1 MHNRLKKTVV
11 FGLSACL
18 MLSSLSGCSKKEAEF
33 DPEAAAITV
42 NGDEISAGL
51 VKFATHY
58 TQALTEDLYKNYMGV
73 SDPMSQ
79 DLYGNGSTLGD
90 MIKSQTVATLENMV
104 LAEQHMEEYSVELT
118 DDEKATINE
127 TAKQFIDDNGEE
139 VLDKMGAT
147 QETVERYLTL
157 RLIQSK
163 MEPEMSADVDTEVSD
178 DEAAQRKVQYA
189 MFRAETEA
197 ETEEETE
204 TESGSEAA
212 TEDERGSEAAT
223 EISEETTLAET
234 EAVTETEVLTEKATE
249 AETAALTGET
259 DTKTQSAAET
269 ETETASEAAA
279 EAATEADGTEA
290 ATEAA
295 STEDATEAVS
305 GDAQETETETET
317 ETEDPAMVEAKAKAL
332 AKAEELIAK
341 VKAGEDFEMAANEVD
356 PDAACSTMTF
366 GSDSTSVVEG
376 LITATEGL
384 DDGTLVETPIE
395 VDSGYYVAQVVSKLD
410 RDATDQKKTEIVD
423 QRKSDRISELYTQW
437 TDDGE
442 IGENEDVLAQI
453 IFDFSLAQE
462 TEASTEAATEA
473 VSEAA
478 ESETGSEA
486 ATEAAESETSSE
498 VTTEA
503 AESESGT
510 EAAESETGTEATTEA
525 ASEAST
531 EATTEAVTEVTADAT
546 EAQTEA
552 ATDATEAATEAVTEA
567 ETK

>member
-1 MHNRLKKTVV
+1 
-11 FGLSACL
+11 
-18 MLSSLSGCSKKEAEF
+18 MLGSLSGCSKKEAEF
-33 DPEAAAITV
+33 DPEATAVTV

-79 DLYGNGSTLGD
+79 DIYGNGSTMGD
-90 MIKSQTVATLENMV
+90 MIKSQTVTTLENMV
-104 LAEQHMEEYSVELT
+104 LAEQKMEEYGVELT
-118 DDEKATINE
+118 DDEKSTISE
-127 TAKQFIDDNGEE
+127 AAKKFLDDNGEE

-157 RLIQSK
+157 RLIQNK
-163 MEPEMSADVDTEVSD
+163 MEPAMSADVDTEVSD

-197 ETEEETE
+197 ESESETE
-204 TESGSEAA
+204 TGSEAESESGSEAA
-212 TEDERGSEAAT
+212 TEVVEETTLVETEGATEVSAAAENSTDAADAKAEAAT
-223 EISEETTLAET
+223 E
-234 EAVTETEVLTEKATE
+234 KAAE

-259 DTKTQSAAET
+259 DTKTQSAAQT
-269 ETETASEAAA
+269 ETENASEAVTDAA
-279 EAATEADGTEA
+279 AEADGTEA
-290 ATEAA
+290 STEAVTEAA
-295 STEDATEAVS
+295 STEAETEAVS
-305 GDAQETETETET
+305 GSAQETETETET

-341 VKAGEDFEMAANEVD
+341 VKAGEDFETAANEVD

-395 VDSGYYVAQVVSKLD
+395 TDSGYYVAQVVSKLD
-410 RDATDQKKTEIVD
+410 RDATDQKKEEIVD

-437 TDDGE
+437 KDDGE
-442 IGENEDVLAQI
+442 ISENEDVLAQI
-453 IFDFSLAQE
+453 TFDFSLSQE

-486 ATEAAESETSSE
+486 ATEAVESE
-498 VTTEA
+498 A
-503 AESESGT
+503 
-510 EAAESETGTEATTEA
+510 GTEATTEA
-525 ASEAST
+525 ASEA
-531 EATTEAVTEVTADAT
+531 AAEAVTEAAADAA
-546 EAQTEA
+546 EDQTEA
-552 ATDATEAATEAVTEA
+552 ATDAAEAVTEAATEA

>member
-1 MHNRLKKTVV
+1 MHNRLKKAVV

-18 MLSSLSGCSKKEAEF
+18 MLGSLSGCSKKEAEF
-33 DPEAAAITV
+33 DPEATAVTV

-79 DLYGNGSTLGD
+79 DIYGNGSTMGD
-90 MIKSQTVATLENMV
+90 MIKSQTVTTLENMV
-104 LAEQHMEEYSVELT
+104 LAEQKMEEYGVELT
-118 DDEKATINE
+118 DDEKSTISE
-127 TAKQFIDDNGEE
+127 TAKKFLDDNGEE
-139 VLDKMGAT
+139 VLEKMGAT

-157 RLIQSK
+157 RLIQNK
-163 MEPEMSADVDTEVSD
+163 MEPAMSADVDTEVSD

-197 ETEEETE
+197 ESESETE
-204 TESGSEAA
+204 TGSEAESESGSEAA
-212 TEDERGSEAAT
+212 TEVV
-223 EISEETTLAET
+223 EETTLVET
-234 EAVTETEVLTEKATE
+234 EGATEVSTAAENSTDAKAEAATEKATE
-249 AETAALTGET
+249 AETAALTSET
-259 DTKTQSAAET
+259 DTKTQSAAQT
-269 ETETASEAAA
+269 ETESASEAVTDAA
-279 EAATEADGTEA
+279 AEADGTEA
-290 ATEAA
+290 STEAVTEAA
-295 STEDATEAVS
+295 STEAETEAVS
-305 GDAQETETETET
+305 GSAQETETETET

-395 VDSGYYVAQVVSKLD
+395 TDSGYYVAQVVSKLD
-410 RDATDQKKTEIVD
+410 RDATDQKKEEIVD

-437 TDDGE
+437 KDDGE
-442 IGENEDVLAQI
+442 ISENEDVLAQI
-453 IFDFSLAQE
+453 TFDFSLSQE

-486 ATEAAESETSSE
+486 ATEAVESE
-498 VTTEA
+498 A
-503 AESESGT
+503 
-510 EAAESETGTEATTEA
+510 GTEATTEA
-525 ASEAST
+525 AGEA
-531 EATTEAVTEVTADAT
+531 AAEAVTEAAVDAA
-546 EAQTEA
+546 EDQTEA
-552 ATDATEAATEAVTEA
+552 ATDAAEAVTEAATEA

>member
-1 MHNRLKKTVV
+1 MHNRLKKAVV

-18 MLSSLSGCSKKEAEF
+18 MLGSLSGCSKKEAEF
-33 DPEAAAITV
+33 NPEAAAVTV

-79 DLYGNGSTLGD
+79 DIYGNGSTMGD
-90 MIKSQTVATLENMV
+90 MLKSQTVTTLENMV
-104 LAEQHMEEYSVELT
+104 LAEQKMEEYGVELT
-118 DDEKATINE
+118 DDEKSTISE
-127 TAKQFIDDNGEE
+127 TAKKFLDDNGEE
-139 VLDKMGAT
+139 VLEKMGAT

-157 RLIQSK
+157 RLIQNK
-163 MEPEMSADVDTEVSD
+163 MEPAMSADVDTEVSD

-197 ETEEETE
+197 ESESETE
-204 TESGSEAA
+204 TGSEAESGSEAA
-212 TEDERGSEAAT
+212 TEVV
-223 EISEETTLAET
+223 EETTLVET
-234 EAVTETEVLTEKATE
+234 EGATEVSTAAENSTDAAAAEAATEKATE

-269 ETETASEAAA
+269 ETESASEAVTDAA
-279 EAATEADGTEA
+279 AEADGTEA
-290 ATEAA
+290 STEAVTEAA
-295 STEDATEAVS
+295 STEAETEAVS
-305 GDAQETETETET
+305 GSAQETETETET

-395 VDSGYYVAQVVSKLD
+395 TDSGYYVAQVVSKLD
-410 RDATDQKKTEIVD
+410 RDATDQKKEEIVD

-437 TDDGE
+437 KDDGE
-442 IGENEDVLAQI
+442 VSENEDVLAQI
-453 IFDFSLAQE
+453 TFDFSLSQE

-486 ATEAAESETSSE
+486 ATEAGESE
-498 VTTEA
+498 A
-503 AESESGT
+503 
-510 EAAESETGTEATTEA
+510 GTEATTEA
-525 ASEAST
+525 ASEA
-531 EATTEAVTEVTADAT
+531 ATEAVTEAAADAA

-552 ATDATEAATEAVTEA
+552 ATDAAEAVTEAVTEA

>member
-1 MHNRLKKTVV
+1 MHNRLKKAVV

-18 MLSSLSGCSKKEAEF
+18 MLGSLSGCSKKEAEF
-33 DPEAAAITV
+33 NPEAAAVTV

-79 DLYGNGSTLGD
+79 DIYGNGSTMGD
-90 MIKSQTVATLENMV
+90 MIKSQTVTTLENMV
-104 LAEQHMEEYSVELT
+104 LAEQKMEEYGVELT
-118 DDEKATINE
+118 DDEKSTISE
-127 TAKQFIDDNGEE
+127 TAKKFLDDNGEE
-139 VLDKMGAT
+139 VLEKMGAT

-157 RLIQSK
+157 RLIQNK
-163 MEPEMSADVDTEVSD
+163 MEPAMSADVDTEVSD

-197 ETEEETE
+197 ESESETE
-204 TESGSEAA
+204 TGSEAESGSEAA
-212 TEDERGSEAAT
+212 TEVV
-223 EISEETTLAET
+223 EETTLVET
-234 EAVTETEVLTEKATE
+234 EGATEVSTAAENSTDAAAAEAATEKATE

-269 ETETASEAAA
+269 ETESVSEAVTDAA
-279 EAATEADGTEA
+279 AEADGTEA
-290 ATEAA
+290 STEAVTEAA
-295 STEDATEAVS
+295 STEAETEAVS
-305 GDAQETETETET
+305 GSAQETETETET

-341 VKAGEDFEMAANEVD
+341 VKAGENFETAANEVD

-395 VDSGYYVAQVVSKLD
+395 TDSGYYVAQVVSKLD
-410 RDATDQKKTEIVD
+410 RDATDQKKEEIVD

-437 TDDGE
+437 KDDGE
-442 IGENEDVLAQI
+442 VSENEDVLAQI
-453 IFDFSLAQE
+453 TFDFSLSQE

-486 ATEAAESETSSE
+486 ATEADESE
-498 VTTEA
+498 A
-503 AESESGT
+503 
-510 EAAESETGTEATTEA
+510 GTEATTEA
-525 ASEAST
+525 ASEA
-531 EATTEAVTEVTADAT
+531 ATEAVTEAAADAA

-552 ATDATEAATEAVTEA
+552 ATDAAEAVTEAVTEA

>member
-1 MHNRLKKTVV
+1 MHNRLKKAVV

-18 MLSSLSGCSKKEAEF
+18 MLGSLSGCSKKEAEF
-33 DPEAAAITV
+33 DPEATAVTV

-79 DLYGNGSTLGD
+79 DIYGNGSTMGD
-90 MIKSQTVATLENMV
+90 MIKSQTVTTLENMV
-104 LAEQHMEEYSVELT
+104 LAEQKMEEYGVELT
-118 DDEKATINE
+118 DDEKSTISE
-127 TAKQFIDDNGEE
+127 AAKKFLDDNGEE

-157 RLIQSK
+157 RLIQNK
-163 MEPEMSADVDTEVSD
+163 MEPVMSADVDTEVSD

-197 ETEEETE
+197 ESESETE
-204 TESGSEAA
+204 NGSEAESETGSEAA
-212 TEDERGSEAAT
+212 TEV
-223 EISEETTLAET
+223 IEETTLVET
-234 EAVTETEVLTEKATE
+234 EGATEVSAAAENSTDAADAKAEAATEKATE

-259 DTKTQSAAET
+259 DTKTQSAAQT
-269 ETETASEAAA
+269 ETESASEAVTDAA
-279 EAATEADGTEA
+279 AEADGTEA
-290 ATEAA
+290 STEAVTEAA
-295 STEDATEAVS
+295 STEAETEAVS
-305 GDAQETETETET
+305 GSAQETETETET

-341 VKAGEDFEMAANEVD
+341 VKAGEDFETAANEVD

-395 VDSGYYVAQVVSKLD
+395 TDSGYYVAQVVSKLD
-410 RDATDQKKTEIVD
+410 RDATDQKKEEIVD

-437 TDDGE
+437 KDDGE
-442 IGENEDVLAQI
+442 VSENEDVLAQI
-453 IFDFSLAQE
+453 TFDFSLSQE

-486 ATEAAESETSSE
+486 ATEADESE
-498 VTTEA
+498 A
-503 AESESGT
+503 
-510 EAAESETGTEATTEA
+510 GTEATTEA
-525 ASEAST
+525 ASEA
-531 EATTEAVTEVTADAT
+531 ATEAVTEAAADAA

-552 ATDATEAATEAVTEA
+552 ATDAAEAVTEAVTEA

>member
-1 MHNRLKKTVV
+1 
-11 FGLSACL
+11 
-18 MLSSLSGCSKKEAEF
+18 MLGSLSGCSKKEAEF
-33 DPEAAAITV
+33 DPEATAVTV

-79 DLYGNGSTLGD
+79 DIYGNGSTMGD
-90 MIKSQTVATLENMV
+90 MIKSQTVTTLENMV
-104 LAEQHMEEYSVELT
+104 LAEQKMEEYGVELT
-118 DDEKATINE
+118 DDEKSTISE
-127 TAKQFIDDNGEE
+127 TAKKFLDDNGEE
-139 VLDKMGAT
+139 VLEKMGAT

-157 RLIQSK
+157 RLIQNK
-163 MEPEMSADVDTEVSD
+163 MEPAMSADVDTEVSD

-197 ETEEETE
+197 ESESETE
-204 TESGSEAA
+204 TGSEAESETGSEAA
-212 TEDERGSEAAT
+212 TEVV
-223 EISEETTLAET
+223 EETTLVET
-234 EAVTETEVLTEKATE
+234 DGATEVSAAAENSTDAKAEAATEKATE

-259 DTKTQSAAET
+259 DTKTQSAAQT
-269 ETETASEAAA
+269 ETESASEAVTDAA
-279 EAATEADGTEA
+279 AEADGTEA
-290 ATEAA
+290 STEAVTEAA
-295 STEDATEAVS
+295 STEAETEAVS
-305 GDAQETETETET
+305 GSAQETETETET

-341 VKAGEDFEMAANEVD
+341 VKAGEDFETAANEVD
-356 PDAACSTMTF
+356 SDAACSTMTF

-395 VDSGYYVAQVVSKLD
+395 TDSGYYVAQVVSKLD
-410 RDATDQKKTEIVD
+410 RDATDQKKEEIVD
-423 QRKSDRISELYTQW
+423 QRKSDCISELYTQW
-437 TDDGE
+437 KDDGE
-442 IGENEDVLAQI
+442 ISENEDVLAQI
-453 IFDFSLAQE
+453 TFDFSLSQE

-486 ATEAAESETSSE
+486 ATEAVESE
-498 VTTEA
+498 A
-503 AESESGT
+503 
-510 EAAESETGTEATTEA
+510 GTEATTEA
-525 ASEAST
+525 AREA
-531 EATTEAVTEVTADAT
+531 AAEAVTEAAADAA
-546 EAQTEA
+546 EDQTEA
-552 ATDATEAATEAVTEA
+552 ATDAAEAVTEAATEA

>member
-1 MHNRLKKTVV
+1 MHNRLKKAVV

-18 MLSSLSGCSKKEAEF
+18 MLGSLSGCSKKEAEF
-33 DPEAAAITV
+33 DPEATAVTV

-79 DLYGNGSTLGD
+79 DIYGNGSTMGD
-90 MIKSQTVATLENMV
+90 MIKSQTVTTLENMV
-104 LAEQHMEEYSVELT
+104 LAEQKMEEYGVELT
-118 DDEKATINE
+118 DDEKSTISE
-127 TAKQFIDDNGEE
+127 TAKKFLDDNGEE
-139 VLDKMGAT
+139 VLEKMGAT

-157 RLIQSK
+157 RLIQNK
-163 MEPEMSADVDTEVSD
+163 MEPAMSADVDTEVSD

-197 ETEEETE
+197 ESESETE
-204 TESGSEAA
+204 TGSEAESETGSEAA
-212 TEDERGSEAAT
+212 TEVV
-223 EISEETTLAET
+223 EETTLVET
-234 EAVTETEVLTEKATE
+234 DGATEVSAAAENSTDAKAEAATEKATE

-259 DTKTQSAAET
+259 DTKTQSAAQT
-269 ETETASEAAA
+269 ETESASEAVTDAA
-279 EAATEADGTEA
+279 AEADGTEA
-290 ATEAA
+290 ASTEA
-295 STEDATEAVS
+295 ETEAVS
-305 GDAQETETETET
+305 GSAQETETETET

-341 VKAGEDFEMAANEVD
+341 VKAGEDFETAANEVD

-395 VDSGYYVAQVVSKLD
+395 TDSGYYVAQVVSKLD
-410 RDATDQKKTEIVD
+410 RDATDQKKEEIVD
-423 QRKSDRISELYTQW
+423 QRKSDCISELYTQW
-437 TDDGE
+437 KDDGE
-442 IGENEDVLAQI
+442 ISENEDVLAQI
-453 IFDFSLAQE
+453 TFDFSLSQE

-486 ATEAAESETSSE
+486 ATEAVESE
-498 VTTEA
+498 A
-503 AESESGT
+503 
-510 EAAESETGTEATTEA
+510 GTEATTEA
-525 ASEAST
+525 ASEAAA
-531 EATTEAVTEVTADAT
+531 EAAT
-546 EAQTEA
+546 EAAAEDQTEA
-552 ATDATEAATEAVTEA
+552 ATDAAEAVTEAVTEA

>member
-1 MHNRLKKTVV
+1 MYNRLKKAVV

-18 MLSSLSGCSKKEAEF
+18 MLGSLSGCSKKEAEF
-33 DPEAAAITV
+33 NPEAAAVTV

-79 DLYGNGSTLGD
+79 DIYGNGSTMGD
-90 MIKSQTVATLENMV
+90 MIKSQTVTTLENMV
-104 LAEQHMEEYSVELT
+104 LAEQKMEEYGVELT
-118 DDEKATINE
+118 DDEKSTISE
-127 TAKQFIDDNGEE
+127 TAKKFLDDNGEE
-139 VLDKMGAT
+139 VLEKMGAT

-157 RLIQSK
+157 RLIQNK
-163 MEPEMSADVDTEVSD
+163 MEPAMSADVDTEVSD

-197 ETEEETE
+197 ESESETE
-204 TESGSEAA
+204 TGSEAESESGSEAA
-212 TEDERGSEAAT
+212 TEVV
-223 EISEETTLAET
+223 EETTLVET
-234 EAVTETEVLTEKATE
+234 EGATEVSTAAENSTDAAAAEAATEKATE

-269 ETETASEAAA
+269 ETESVSEAVTDAA
-279 EAATEADGTEA
+279 AEADGTEA
-290 ATEAA
+290 STEAVTEAA
-295 STEDATEAVS
+295 STEA
-305 GDAQETETETET
+305 ET

-332 AKAEELIAK
+332 AKAEELIEK
-341 VKAGEDFEMAANEVD
+341 VKAGEDFEAAANEVD

-395 VDSGYYVAQVVSKLD
+395 TDSGYYVAQVVSRLD
-410 RDATDQKKTEIVD
+410 RDATDQKKEEIVD

-437 TDDGE
+437 KDDGE
-442 IGENEDVLAQI
+442 VSENEDVLAQI
-453 IFDFSLAQE
+453 TFDFSLSQE

-486 ATEAAESETSSE
+486 ATEAGESE
-498 VTTEA
+498 A
-503 AESESGT
+503 
-510 EAAESETGTEATTEA
+510 GTEATTEA
-525 ASEAST
+525 ASEA
-531 EATTEAVTEVTADAT
+531 ATEAVTEAAADAA

-552 ATDATEAATEAVTEA
+552 ATDAAEAVTEA

>member
-1 MHNRLKKTVV
+1 MHNRLKKAVV

-18 MLSSLSGCSKKEAEF
+18 MLGSLSGCSKKEAEF
-33 DPEAAAITV
+33 DPEATAVTV

-79 DLYGNGSTLGD
+79 DIYGNGSTMGD
-90 MIKSQTVATLENMV
+90 MIKSQTVTTLENMV
-104 LAEQHMEEYSVELT
+104 LAEQKMEEYGVELT
-118 DDEKATINE
+118 DEEKSTISE
-127 TAKQFIDDNGEE
+127 AAKKFLDDNGEE

-157 RLIQSK
+157 RLIQNK
-163 MEPEMSADVDTEVSD
+163 MEPAMSADVDTEVSD

-197 ETEEETE
+197 ESESETE
-204 TESGSEAA
+204 AGSEAESETGSEAA
-212 TEDERGSEAAT
+212 TEVIEETTLVETEGATEVSAAAENSTDAADAKAEAAT
-223 EISEETTLAET
+223 E
-234 EAVTETEVLTEKATE
+234 KAAE

-259 DTKTQSAAET
+259 DTKTQSAAQT
-269 ETETASEAAA
+269 ETESASEAVTDAA
-279 EAATEADGTEA
+279 AEADGTEA
-290 ATEAA
+290 STEAVTEAA
-295 STEDATEAVS
+295 STEAETEAAS

-341 VKAGEDFEMAANEVD
+341 VKAGEDFETAANEVD

-395 VDSGYYVAQVVSKLD
+395 TDSGYYVAQVVSKLD
-410 RDATDQKKTEIVD
+410 RDATDQKKEEIVD

-437 TDDGE
+437 KDDGE
-442 IGENEDVLAQI
+442 VSENEDVLAQI
-453 IFDFSLAQE
+453 TFDFSLSQE
-462 TEASTEAATEA
+462 TEASTEAATET

-486 ATEAAESETSSE
+486 ATEAVESE
-498 VTTEA
+498 A
-503 AESESGT
+503 
-510 EAAESETGTEATTEA
+510 GTEATTEA
-525 ASEAST
+525 ASEA
-531 EATTEAVTEVTADAT
+531 AAEAVTEAAADAA
-546 EAQTEA
+546 EDQTEA
-552 ATDATEAATEAVTEA
+552 ATDAAEAVTEAATEA

>member
-1 MHNRLKKTVV
+1 MHNRLKKAVV

-18 MLSSLSGCSKKEAEF
+18 MLGSLSGCSKKEAEF
-33 DPEAAAITV
+33 DPEATAVTV

-79 DLYGNGSTLGD
+79 DIYGNGSTMGD
-90 MIKSQTVATLENMV
+90 MIKSQTVTTLENMV
-104 LAEQHMEEYSVELT
+104 LAEQKMEEYGVELT
-118 DDEKATINE
+118 DDEKSTISE
-127 TAKQFIDDNGEE
+127 TAKKFLDDNGEE
-139 VLDKMGAT
+139 VLEKMGAT

-157 RLIQSK
+157 RLIQNK
-163 MEPEMSADVDTEVSD
+163 MEPAMSA

-197 ETEEETE
+197 ESESETE
-204 TESGSEAA
+204 TGSEAESETGSEAA
-212 TEDERGSEAAT
+212 TEVV
-223 EISEETTLAET
+223 EETTLVET
-234 EAVTETEVLTEKATE
+234 DGATEVSAAAENSTDAKAEAATEKATE

-259 DTKTQSAAET
+259 DTKTQSAAQT
-269 ETETASEAAA
+269 ETESASEAVTDAA
-279 EAATEADGTEA
+279 AEADGTEA
-290 ATEAA
+290 STEAVTEAA
-295 STEDATEAVS
+295 STEAETEAVS
-305 GDAQETETETET
+305 GSAQETETETET

-341 VKAGEDFEMAANEVD
+341 VKAGEDFETAANEVD

-395 VDSGYYVAQVVSKLD
+395 TDSGYYVAQVVSKLD
-410 RDATDQKKTEIVD
+410 RDATDQKKEEIVD
-423 QRKSDRISELYTQW
+423 QRKSDCISELYTQW
-437 TDDGE
+437 KDDGE
-442 IGENEDVLAQI
+442 ISENEDVLAQI
-453 IFDFSLAQE
+453 TFDFSLSQE

-486 ATEAAESETSSE
+486 ATEAVESE
-498 VTTEA
+498 A
-503 AESESGT
+503 
-510 EAAESETGTEATTEA
+510 GTEATTEA
-525 ASEAST
+525 ASEAAA
-531 EATTEAVTEVTADAT
+531 EAAT
-546 EAQTEA
+546 EAAAEDQTEA
-552 ATDATEAATEAVTEA
+552 ATDAAEAVTEAVTEA

>member
-1 MHNRLKKTVV
+1 MHNRLKKAVV

-18 MLSSLSGCSKKEAEF
+18 MLGSLSGCSKKEAEF
-33 DPEAAAITV
+33 NPEAAAVTV

-79 DLYGNGSTLGD
+79 DIYGNGSTMGD
-90 MIKSQTVATLENMV
+90 MIKSQTVTTLENMV
-104 LAEQHMEEYSVELT
+104 LAEQKMEEYGVELT
-118 DDEKATINE
+118 DDEKSTISE
-127 TAKQFIDDNGEE
+127 TAKKFLDDNGEE
-139 VLDKMGAT
+139 VLEKMGAT

-157 RLIQSK
+157 RLIQNK
-163 MEPEMSADVDTEVSD
+163 MEPAMSADVDTEVSD

-197 ETEEETE
+197 ESESETE
-204 TESGSEAA
+204 TGSEAESESGSEAA
-212 TEDERGSEAAT
+212 TEVV
-223 EISEETTLAET
+223 EETTLAET
-234 EAVTETEVLTEKATE
+234 EGAPEVSTAAENSTDAAAAEAATEKVAE

-269 ETETASEAAA
+269 ETESVSEAVTDAA
-279 EAATEADGTEA
+279 AEADGTEA
-290 ATEAA
+290 STEAVTEAA
-295 STEDATEAVS
+295 STEAETEAVS
-305 GDAQETETETET
+305 GSAQETETET

-341 VKAGEDFEMAANEVD
+341 VKAGENFEAAANEVD

-395 VDSGYYVAQVVSKLD
+395 TDSGYYVAQVVSKLD
-410 RDATDQKKTEIVD
+410 RDATDQKKEEIVD

-437 TDDGE
+437 KDDGE
-442 IGENEDVLAQI
+442 VSENEDVLAQI
-453 IFDFSLAQE
+453 TFDFSLSQE

-486 ATEAAESETSSE
+486 ATEAGESE
-498 VTTEA
+498 A
-503 AESESGT
+503 
-510 EAAESETGTEATTEA
+510 GTEATTEA
-525 ASEAST
+525 ASEA
-531 EATTEAVTEVTADAT
+531 ATEAVTEAAADAA

-552 ATDATEAATEAVTEA
+552 ATDAAEAVTEAVTEA

>member
-1 MHNRLKKTVV
+1 MHNRLKKAVV

-18 MLSSLSGCSKKEAEF
+18 MLGSLSGCSKKEAEF
-33 DPEAAAITV
+33 DPEATAVTV

-79 DLYGNGSTLGD
+79 DIYGNGSTMGD
-90 MIKSQTVATLENMV
+90 MIKSQTVTTLENMV
-104 LAEQHMEEYSVELT
+104 LAEQKMEEYGVELT
-118 DDEKATINE
+118 DDEKSTISE
-127 TAKQFIDDNGEE
+127 TAKKFLDDNGEE
-139 VLDKMGAT
+139 VLEKMGAT

-157 RLIQSK
+157 RLIQNK
-163 MEPEMSADVDTEVSD
+163 MEPAMSADVDTEVSD

-197 ETEEETE
+197 ESESETE
-204 TESGSEAA
+204 TGSEAESETGSEAA
-212 TEDERGSEAAT
+212 TEVV
-223 EISEETTLAET
+223 EETTLVET
-234 EAVTETEVLTEKATE
+234 DGATEVSAAAENSTDAADAKAEAATEKATE

-259 DTKTQSAAET
+259 DTKTQSAAQT
-269 ETETASEAAA
+269 ETESASEAVTDAA
-279 EAATEADGTEA
+279 AEADGTEA
-290 ATEAA
+290 STEAVTEAA
-295 STEDATEAVS
+295 STEAETEAVS
-305 GDAQETETETET
+305 GSAQETETETET

-341 VKAGEDFEMAANEVD
+341 VKAGEDFETAANEVD

-395 VDSGYYVAQVVSKLD
+395 TDSGYYVAQVVSKLD
-410 RDATDQKKTEIVD
+410 RDATDQKKEEIVD

-437 TDDGE
+437 KDDGE
-442 IGENEDVLAQI
+442 ISENEDVLAQI
-453 IFDFSLAQE
+453 TFDFSLSQE

-486 ATEAAESETSSE
+486 ATEAVESE
-498 VTTEA
+498 A
-503 AESESGT
+503 G
-510 EAAESETGTEATTEA
+510 
-525 ASEAST
+525 
-531 EATTEAVTEVTADAT
+531 
-546 EAQTEA
+546 
-552 ATDATEAATEAVTEA
+552 TEAATETASEAAAEAVTEA
-567 ETK
+567 AADAAEDQTEAAADAAEAVTEAATESETK

>member
-1 MHNRLKKTVV
+1 MHNRLKKAVV

-18 MLSSLSGCSKKEAEF
+18 MLGSLSGCSKKEAEF
-33 DPEAAAITV
+33 NPEAAAVTV

-79 DLYGNGSTLGD
+79 DIYGNGSTMGD
-90 MIKSQTVATLENMV
+90 MIKSQTVTTLENMV
-104 LAEQHMEEYSVELT
+104 LAEQKMEEYGVELT
-118 DDEKATINE
+118 DDEKSTISE
-127 TAKQFIDDNGEE
+127 TAKKFLDDNGEE
-139 VLDKMGAT
+139 VLEKMGAT

-157 RLIQSK
+157 RLIQNK
-163 MEPEMSADVDTEVSD
+163 MEPAMSADVDTEVSD

-197 ETEEETE
+197 ESESETE
-204 TESGSEAA
+204 TGSEAESGSEAA
-212 TEDERGSEAAT
+212 TEVVEETTLVETEGATEVSTAAENSTDAAAAEAAT
-223 EISEETTLAET
+223 EK
-234 EAVTETEVLTEKATE
+234 VTE

-269 ETETASEAAA
+269 ETESVSEAVTDAA
-279 EAATEADGTEA
+279 AEADGTEA
-290 ATEAA
+290 STEAVTEAA
-295 STEDATEAVS
+295 STEAETEAVS
-305 GDAQETETETET
+305 GSAQETETETET

-341 VKAGEDFEMAANEVD
+341 VKAGEDFEAAANEVD

-395 VDSGYYVAQVVSKLD
+395 TDSGYYVAQVVSKLD
-410 RDATDQKKTEIVD
+410 RDATDQKKEEIVD

-437 TDDGE
+437 KDDGE
-442 IGENEDVLAQI
+442 VSENEDVLAQI
-453 IFDFSLAQE
+453 TFDFSLSQE

-486 ATEAAESETSSE
+486 ATEAGESE
-498 VTTEA
+498 A
-503 AESESGT
+503 GT
-510 EAAESETGTEATTEA
+510 EAITEA
-525 ASEAST
+525 ASEA
-531 EATTEAVTEVTADAT
+531 ATEAVTEAAADVA

-552 ATDATEAATEAVTEA
+552 ATDAAEAVTEAVTEA

>member
-1 MHNRLKKTVV
+1 MHNRLKKAVV

-18 MLSSLSGCSKKEAEF
+18 MLGSLSGCSKKEAEF
-33 DPEAAAITV
+33 DPEAAAVTV

-79 DLYGNGSTLGD
+79 DLYGNGSTMGD
-90 MIKSQTVATLENMV
+90 MIKSQTVTTLENMV
-104 LAEQHMEEYSVELT
+104 LAEQKMEEYGVELT
-118 DDEKATINE
+118 DDEKSTISE
-127 TAKQFIDDNGEE
+127 TAKKFLDDNGEE

-157 RLIQSK
+157 RLIQNK
-163 MEPEMSADVDTEVSD
+163 MEPAMSADVDTEVSD

-197 ETEEETE
+197 ESESETE
-204 TESGSEAA
+204 TGSEAESETGSEVA
-212 TEDERGSEAAT
+212 TEV
-223 EISEETTLAET
+223 IEETTLVET
-234 EAVTETEVLTEKATE
+234 EGATEVSTAEDSTEAAKTAASKAEAVTEKATE

-259 DTKTQSAAET
+259 DTKTQSAAQT
-269 ETETASEAAA
+269 ETETASEAAT
-279 EAATEADGTEA
+279 EAAADAAAETETEA

-295 STEDATEAVS
+295 TTEDATEAVS

-341 VKAGEDFEMAANEVD
+341 VKAGEDFETAANEVD

-395 VDSGYYVAQVVSKLD
+395 TDSGYYVAQVISKLD
-410 RDATDQKKTEIVD
+410 RDATDQKKEEIVD
-423 QRKSDRISELYTQW
+423 QRKSDRINELYTQW
-437 TDDGE
+437 KDDGE
-442 IGENEDVLAQI
+442 ISENEDVLAQI
-453 IFDFSLAQE
+453 TFDFSLSQE

-478 ESETGSEA
+478 ESETG
-486 ATEAAESETSSE
+486 TEAT
-498 VTTEA
+498 
-503 AESESGT
+503 T
-510 EAAESETGTEATTEA
+510 EAAESETGSEASTEAATEA
-525 ASEAST
+525 ASEA
-531 EATTEAVTEVTADAT
+531 AAQAVTEAAT
-546 EAQTEA
+546 EAAKAQTEA
-552 ATDATEAATEAVTEA
+552 ATDAAEAVTEAATEA

>member
-1 MHNRLKKTVV
+1 MHNRLKKAVV

-18 MLSSLSGCSKKEAEF
+18 MLGSLSGCSKKEAEF
-33 DPEAAAITV
+33 DPEATAVTV

-79 DLYGNGSTLGD
+79 DLYGNGSTMGD
-90 MIKSQTVATLENMV
+90 MIKSQTVTTLENMV
-104 LAEQHMEEYSVELT
+104 LAEQKMEEYGVELT
-118 DDEKATINE
+118 DDEKSTISE
-127 TAKQFIDDNGEE
+127 TAKKFLDDNGEE

-157 RLIQSK
+157 RLIQNK
-163 MEPEMSADVDTEVSD
+163 MEPAMSADVDTEVSD

-197 ETEEETE
+197 ESESETE
-204 TESGSEAA
+204 TGSEAESETGSEAA
-212 TEDERGSEAAT
+212 TEVIEETTLVETEGATEVSAAAENSTDAADAKAEAAT
-223 EISEETTLAET
+223 E
-234 EAVTETEVLTEKATE
+234 KAAE

-259 DTKTQSAAET
+259 DTKTQSAAQT
-269 ETETASEAAA
+269 ETESASEAVTDAAA
-279 EAATEADGTEA
+279 EVDGIEASTEAV
-290 ATEAA
+290 TEAA
-295 STEDATEAVS
+295 STKAETEAVS

-341 VKAGEDFEMAANEVD
+341 VKAGEDFETAANEVD

-395 VDSGYYVAQVVSKLD
+395 TDSGYYVAQVVSKLD
-410 RDATDQKKTEIVD
+410 RDATDQKKEEIVD

-437 TDDGE
+437 KDDGE
-442 IGENEDVLAQI
+442 ISENEDVLAQI
-453 IFDFSLAQE
+453 TFDFSLSQE

-486 ATEAAESETSSE
+486 ATEAVESE
-498 VTTEA
+498 A
-503 AESESGT
+503 GT
-510 EAAESETGTEATTEA
+510 EVTTEA
-525 ASEAST
+525 ASEA
-531 EATTEAVTEVTADAT
+531 AAEAVTEAAADAA

-552 ATDATEAATEAVTEA
+552 ATDAAEAVTEAVTEA

>member
-1 MHNRLKKTVV
+1 MHNRLKKAVV

-18 MLSSLSGCSKKEAEF
+18 MLGSLSGCSKKEAEF
-33 DPEAAAITV
+33 DPEATAVTV
-42 NGDEISAGL
+42 NGDKISAGL

-79 DLYGNGSTLGD
+79 DLYGNGSTMGD
-90 MIKSQTVATLENMV
+90 MIKSQTVTTLENMV
-104 LAEQHMEEYSVELT
+104 LAEQKMEEYGVELT
-118 DDEKATINE
+118 DDEKSTISE
-127 TAKQFIDDNGEE
+127 TAKKFLDDNGEE

-157 RLIQSK
+157 RLIQNK
-163 MEPEMSADVDTEVSD
+163 MEPAMSADVDTEVSD

-197 ETEEETE
+197 ESESETE
-204 TESGSEAA
+204 TGSEAESETGSEAA
-212 TEDERGSEAAT
+212 TEVIEETTLVETEGATEVSAAAENSTDAADAKAEAAT
-223 EISEETTLAET
+223 E
-234 EAVTETEVLTEKATE
+234 KAAE

-259 DTKTQSAAET
+259 DTKTQSAAQT
-269 ETETASEAAA
+269 ETESASEAVTDAA
-279 EAATEADGTEA
+279 AEADGTEA
-290 ATEAA
+290 STEAVTEAA
-295 STEDATEAVS
+295 STEAETEAVS

-341 VKAGEDFEMAANEVD
+341 VKAGEDFETAANEVD

-395 VDSGYYVAQVVSKLD
+395 TDSGYYVAQVVSKLD
-410 RDATDQKKTEIVD
+410 RDATDQKKEEIVD

-437 TDDGE
+437 KDDGE
-442 IGENEDVLAQI
+442 ISENEDVLAQI
-453 IFDFSLAQE
+453 TFDFSLSQE

-486 ATEAAESETSSE
+486 ATEAVESE
-498 VTTEA
+498 A
-503 AESESGT
+503 GT
-510 EAAESETGTEATTEA
+510 EVTTEA
-525 ASEAST
+525 ASEA
-531 EATTEAVTEVTADAT
+531 ATEAVTEAAADAA

-552 ATDATEAATEAVTEA
+552 ATDAAEAVTEAATEA